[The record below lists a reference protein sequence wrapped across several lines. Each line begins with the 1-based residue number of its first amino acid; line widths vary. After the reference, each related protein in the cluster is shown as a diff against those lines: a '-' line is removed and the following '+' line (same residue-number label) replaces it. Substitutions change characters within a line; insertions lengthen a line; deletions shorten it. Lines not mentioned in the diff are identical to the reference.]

1 MGWIESALRRRS
13 TVFVMAV
20 APAAAL
26 ASVDG
31 SHIATLPV
39 APGPRGDRTA
49 EQAEIEREPVCV
61 GSSVKSAG
69 NLSDVLYYRAVAL
82 PDGRVEV
89 GYFAFY
95 SEERPWGNNW
105 LTWSVVPAL
114 AVDLVYSRALLVAPG
129 LQRAL
134 YGAGDVEGVG
144 VVYDRLADGT
154 LHFDHALADD
164 GTHDSVALS
173 REQVFALDHNRP
185 TFYSEVWS
193 HQLGGHR
200 AHARSD
206 LSYERCYGEG
216 FDPPPPRVGSSCV
229 PRRRRRPRPA
239 RSCGAHGRPAHR
251 LRGGAQRARG
261 AHLARRAARGAW
273 REPQRPSASAR
284 LTMRGVMKMTSSPRA
299 SLARRRWKRTPRIG
313 MSPKNGT
320 WSRLRPVLRV

>member
-1 MGWIESALRRRS
+1 MGWLENALRRRG

-20 APAAAL
+20 APGAAV

-31 SHIATLPV
+31 SHIAALPNE
-39 APGPRGDRTA
+39 PGPRGERTA

-69 NLSDVLYYRAVAL
+69 DLSDVLYYRAVAL

-144 VVYDRLADGT
+144 VVYDRLADGSLRFDVSGRSAVVPVDAERSSHRLREGTYRALPVAALVSEVRT
-154 LHFDHALADD
+154 LVGAAPAELMAPHLAVEG
-164 GTHDSVALS
+164 GTIVIDRERLLS
-173 REQVFALDHNRP
+173 RESN
-185 TFYSEVWS
+185 
-193 HQLGGHR
+193 G
-200 AHARSD
+200 
-206 LSYERCYGEG
+206 
-216 FDPPPPRVGSSCV
+216 RV
-229 PRRRRRPRPA
+229 RR
-239 RSCGAHGRPAHR
+239 
-251 LRGGAQRARG
+251 
-261 AHLARRAARGAW
+261 
-273 REPQRPSASAR
+273 
-284 LTMRGVMKMTSSPRA
+284 V
-299 SLARRRWKRTPRIG
+299 IG
-313 MSPKNGT
+313 
-320 WSRLRPVLRV
+320 

>member
-1 MGWIESALRRRS
+1 MGWLEHALRRRG
-13 TVFVMAV
+13 TVFVMAI
-20 APAAAL
+20 APGAAL

-31 SHIATLPV
+31 SHIAALPGE
-39 APGPRGDRTA
+39 PGPRGERTE

-61 GSSVKSAG
+61 GSSVESAG

-134 YGAGDVEGVG
+134 YGAGDVEGVD
-144 VVYDRLADGT
+144 VVYDRLADGS

-164 GTHDSVALS
+164 GTHTRVALS
-173 REQVFALDHNRP
+173 RQQAFALDHNRP

-193 HQLGGHR
+193 HQLGGRR

-206 LSYERCYGEG
+206 LAYERCYGEG
-216 FDPPPPRVGSSCV
+216 SIRPLPESVARAFRVDWDHRAPPAHVEADVNQTGAHRIDFV
-229 PRRRRRPRPA
+229 RPRGAPPDTPEERGLPA
-239 RSCGAHGRPAHR
+239 TSRERR
-251 LRGGAQRARG
+251 ERG
-261 AHLARRAARGAW
+261 ASITA
-273 REPQRPSASAR
+273 
-284 LTMRGVMKMTSSPRA
+284 
-299 SLARRRWKRTPRIG
+299 
-313 MSPKNGT
+313 
-320 WSRLRPVLRV
+320 PVLPRG